1 MLELDD
7 PRWAELRHAYGAAS
21 DIPTLLRQLKST
33 SSSSGREEPWFTLW
47 SSLAHQGDVYT
58 ASFAAVPHVIRVL
71 TYDPT
76 TSDPSFFQFPAWVE
90 ICRQRNSV
98 AIPDYLSA
106 GYSSALRQ
114 LPSLV
119 AAAARREWDDAFLSC
134 ALSAIAAAKG
144 HITIAEAALELDTKT
159 AEEFLTWFRQR

>member
-7 PRWAELRHAYGAAS
+7 ARWAELHHAYGAAF
-21 DIPTLLRQLKST
+21 DIPPLLRQLKCT
-33 SSSSGREEPWFTLW
+33 SSSTGSEEPWFTLW
-47 SSLAHQGDVYT
+47 SSLAHQGDVYA
-58 ASFAAVPHVIRVL
+58 ASFAAVPHIIKIL
-71 TYDPT
+71 THDPV

-106 GYSSALRQ
+106 GYFLALGK
-114 LPSLV
+114 LPSLI
-119 AAAARREWDDAFLSC
+119 AAAATRAWDDTSLCC

-144 HITIAEAALELDTKT
+144 HIAVAEAVLELDTKT
-159 AEEFLTWFRQR
+159 AEAFLEWFRER